1 MFGIF
6 KLLYTKVLICARE
19 ARRPFTYIIFNH
31 PNFQYREYCPHF
43 RDVQKDKSMTHTNI
57 RIKYRNT
64 SDVLFNSSINE
75 ATSKMV
81 KLVKIKYFEKLLFIG
96 ILGKKK
102 EYTYDRITTLDT

>member
-1 MFGIF
+1 
-6 KLLYTKVLICARE
+6 
-19 ARRPFTYIIFNH
+19 
-31 PNFQYREYCPHF
+31 
-43 RDVQKDKSMTHTNI
+43 MTHTKI

-96 ILGKKK
+96 ILKKK
-102 EYTYDRITTLDT
+102 EYTYDRITRLDT